1 MGFRNKVEGF
11 MRVDMY
17 HTKILRALESED
29 YISVRRR
36 VLRQL
41 VESLI
46 YEGIITPVRVE
57 KEGQIL
63 FIIQGLDEEDKSVSY
78 QCYGRERMTFGRI
91 SLDSLIVRVQD
102 EQQEIQSVSQFLEE
116 IFRVVNMEQARLDS
130 FIHELE
136 QTIFKDT
143 IAQYERNNKEEY
155 TQKSYDEF
163 ESHLIDGHPYHPSYK
178 ARIGF
183 QYRDNFQYGY
193 EFMQPMKLIWIAAHK
208 KYSSVGY
215 KNEVTYDNILIEEI
229 GERKLEEYL
238 ERIHNVGCNPKQ
250 YVFIPVHPWQWENF
264 IISNYADHIQDKFI
278 IYLGKSEDEYCAQQ
292 SMRTLR
298 NVTNPKKPYVKL
310 SLNILNTSTLRTLKP
325 YSVVSAPA
333 ISNWLNDVVSNDS
346 YLRDESR
353 IILLHEFSSVTYD
366 TNKKSVYGSLGC
378 IWRESVCKYLDTQ
391 EDAIPFNGL
400 YAKEKDGTPII
411 DPWLNKYGIENW
423 LQLLIRKAIIPVL
436 HLVIEHG
443 IALESHGQ
451 NMIFVHREGIPV
463 RIALK
468 DFHEG
473 IEFYRP
479 FLKEVE
485 KCPDFIKMHKTYANG
500 KMNDFFEMD
509 RMECLQE
516 MVLDALFLFN
526 LGELAFVLA
535 DEYEWKEE
543 SFWMMVVEEIENHLS
558 KYPHLKDR
566 FENIQLY
573 TPTFYA
579 EQLTKRR
586 LYLDVE
592 SLVHEVPNPLYKAKQ
607 LTIQKSVVTGG
618 NYANR

>member
-1 MGFRNKVEGF
+1 
-11 MRVDMY
+11 MRVDIY
-17 HTKILRALESED
+17 HTRILKALESKD

-46 YEGIITPVRVE
+46 YEGIITPIRIE
-57 KEGQIL
+57 NEEQIL
-63 FIIQGLDEEDKSVSY
+63 FLIQGLDEDNKSVTY
-78 QCYGRERMTFGRI
+78 ECYGRERMTFGRI
-91 SLDSLIVRVQD
+91 SIDSLVIRVQ
-102 EQQEIQSVSQFLEE
+102 EEKQEIQSVSQFLEE
-116 IFRVVNMEQARLDS
+116 VFRVVNVEQTKLDS

-143 IAQYERNNKEEY
+143 IAQYERHNKVKY
-155 TQKSYDEF
+155 TQKSYDDF

-193 EFMQPMKLIWIAAHK
+193 EFMRPIKIIWIAAHK
-208 KYSSVGY
+208 KYVTVGY
-215 KNEVTYDNILIEEI
+215 ENEMIYDNILKGEI
-229 GERKLEEYL
+229 GAHTLETYM
-238 ERIHNVGCNPKQ
+238 ERIHSAGCNPKQ

-264 IISNYADHIQDKFI
+264 IIPNYADHIQDKNI
-278 IYLGKSEDEYCAQQ
+278 IYLGKSADDYCAQQ

-298 NVTNPKKPYVKL
+298 NVTNPKRPYVKL

-333 ISNWLNDVVSNDS
+333 ISNWLSDVVSQDS

-353 IILLHEFSSVTYD
+353 IILLKEFSSVTYD
-366 TNKKSVYGSLGC
+366 TNKKATYGSLGC
-378 IWRESVCKYLDTQ
+378 IWRESVHNHLDEQ
-391 EDAIPFNGL
+391 EDAVPFNGL
-400 YAKEKDGTPII
+400 YAKEKDGTPVI
-411 DPWLNKYGIENW
+411 DAWLNKYGIENW
-423 LQLLIRKAIIPVL
+423 LRLLIQKAIIPVI
-436 HLVIEHG
+436 HLVVEYG
-443 IALESHGQ
+443 IVLESHGQ
-451 NMIFVHREGIPV
+451 NMILVHKEGLPV

-473 IEFYRP
+473 LEFYRP
-479 FLKEVE
+479 FLKEMN
-485 KCPDFIKMHKTYANG
+485 KCPDFTKMHKTYANG

-509 RMECLQE
+509 RIECLQE

-526 LGELAFVLA
+526 VGELAFVLA
-535 DEYEWKEE
+535 DEYDWKEE
-543 SFWMMVVEEIENHLS
+543 NFWMIVVEESENHFR

-566 FENIQLY
+566 FESIQLY

-586 LYLDVE
+586 LYMDVD
-592 SLVHEVPNPLYKAKQ
+592 SLVHEVPNPLYRARQ
-607 LTIQKSVVTGG
+607 LIKQKSVVTGG

>member
-1 MGFRNKVEGF
+1 MT
-11 MRVDMY
+11 VDMC
-17 HTKILRALESED
+17 HMKILKALQSED

-46 YEGIITPVRVE
+46 YEGIITPVRIE
-57 KEGQIL
+57 NEEQIL
-63 FIIQGLDEEDKSVSY
+63 FLIQGLDEDNKSVTY
-78 QCYGRERMTFGRI
+78 KCYGRERITFGRI
-91 SLDSLIVRVQD
+91 SIESLIVRVQ
-102 EQQEIQSVSQFLEE
+102 EEKQEIQSVSQFLEE
-116 IFRVVNMEQARLDS
+116 VFRVVNVEQTKLDS

-143 IAQYERNNKEEY
+143 IAQYERHNKVEY
-155 TQKSYDEF
+155 TQKSYDDF

-193 EFMQPMKLIWIAAHK
+193 EFMRPIKLIWIAAHK
-208 KYSSVGY
+208 KYAAIGY
-215 KNEVTYDNILIEEI
+215 ENEVIYGDTLKEEI
-229 GERKLEEYL
+229 GEQKIEEYMKNIRSL
-238 ERIHNVGCNPKQ
+238 GCNPEQ

-264 IISNYADHIQDKFI
+264 IIPNYADHIQDENI
-278 IYLGKSEDEYCAQQ
+278 IYLGKSEDDYCAQQ

-298 NVTNPKKPYVKL
+298 NVTYPKRPYVKL

-333 ISNWLNDVVSNDS
+333 ISNWLSDIVSRDS
-346 YLRDESR
+346 YLTDESR
-353 IILLHEFSSVTYD
+353 IILLKEFSSVTYD
-366 TNKKSVYGSLGC
+366 TNKKATYGSLGC
-378 IWRESVCKYLDTQ
+378 IWRESVHKYLDEQ
-391 EDAIPFNGL
+391 EDAVPFNGL
-400 YAKEKDGTPII
+400 YAKEKDGTPVI
-411 DPWLNKYGIENW
+411 DTWLNKYGIENW
-423 LQLLIRKAIIPVL
+423 LRLLIQKAIIPVI
-436 HLVIEHG
+436 HLVVEHG
-443 IALESHGQ
+443 LALESHGQ
-451 NMIFVHREGIPV
+451 NMVLVHKEGLPV

-473 IEFYRP
+473 LEYYRP
-479 FLKEVE
+479 FLKEVA
-485 KCPDFIKMHKTYANG
+485 KCPDFTKMHKTYANG

-509 RMECLQE
+509 RIECLQE

-526 LGELAFVLA
+526 VGELAFVFA
-535 DEYEWKEE
+535 DEYDWKEE
-543 SFWMMVVEEIENHLS
+543 NFWMIVVEAIENHFR
-558 KYPHLKDR
+558 KYPHLKER
-566 FENIQLY
+566 FESIQLY

-586 LYLDVE
+586 LYMDVE
-592 SLVHEVPNPLYKAKQ
+592 SLVHEVPNPLYRARQ
-607 LTIQKSVVTGG
+607 LNKQKSVVTGG

>member
-1 MGFRNKVEGF
+1 

-17 HTKILRALESED
+17 HTRILKALESED

-46 YEGIITPVRVE
+46 YEGIITPIRIE
-57 KEGQIL
+57 NEEQIL
-63 FIIQGLDEEDKSVSY
+63 FLIQGLDEDNKSVTY
-78 QCYGRERMTFGRI
+78 ECYGRERMTFGRI
-91 SLDSLIVRVQD
+91 SIDSLIIRVQ
-102 EQQEIQSVSQFLEE
+102 EEKQEIQSVSQFLEE
-116 IFRVVNMEQARLDS
+116 VFRVVNVEKTKLDS

-143 IAQYERNNKEEY
+143 IAQYERHNKVKY
-155 TQKSYDEF
+155 TQKLYDDF

-193 EFMQPMKLIWIAAHK
+193 EFMMPIKLIWIAAHK
-208 KYSSVGY
+208 KYAAVGY
-215 KNEVTYDNILIEEI
+215 ENEMIYDNILKGEI
-229 GERKLEEYL
+229 GAHTLETYM
-238 ERIHNVGCNPKQ
+238 ERIHSAECNPKQ

-264 IISNYADHIQDKFI
+264 IIPNYADHIQDKNI
-278 IYLGKSEDEYCAQQ
+278 IYLGQSADDYCAQQ

-298 NVTNPKKPYVKL
+298 NVTNPKRPYVKL

-333 ISNWLNDVVSNDS
+333 ISNWLSDVVSQDS

-353 IILLHEFSSVTYD
+353 IILLKEFSSVTYD
-366 TNKKSVYGSLGC
+366 TNKKATYGSLGC
-378 IWRESVCKYLDTQ
+378 IWRESVHKYLNEK
-391 EDAIPFNGL
+391 EDAVPFNGL
-400 YAKEKDGTPII
+400 YAKEKDGTPVI
-411 DPWLNKYGIENW
+411 DAWLNKYGIENW
-423 LQLLIRKAIIPVL
+423 LRLLIQKAIIPVI
-436 HLVIEHG
+436 HLVVEHG

-451 NMIFVHREGIPV
+451 NMILVHKEGLPV
-463 RIALK
+463 RVALK

-473 IEFYRP
+473 LEFYRP
-479 FLKEVE
+479 FLKEMN
-485 KCPDFIKMHKTYANG
+485 KCPDFTKMHKTYVNG
-500 KMNDFFEMD
+500 KMNDFFEMN
-509 RMECLQE
+509 RIECLQE

-526 LGELAFVLA
+526 VGELAFVLA
-535 DEYEWKEE
+535 DEYGWKEE
-543 SFWMMVVEEIENHLS
+543 SFWMIVVEEIENHFR

-566 FENIQLY
+566 FKSIDLY
-573 TPTFYA
+573 NPTFNA

-586 LYLDVE
+586 LYMDVE
-592 SLVHEVPNPLYKAKQ
+592 SLVHEVPNPLYREKQ
-607 LTIQKSVVTGG
+607 LMEQKSVVTGG

>member
-1 MGFRNKVEGF
+1 M
-11 MRVDMY
+11 DIY
-17 HTKILRALESED
+17 HTRILKALESKD

-46 YEGIITPVRVE
+46 YEGIITPIRIE
-57 KEGQIL
+57 NEEQIL
-63 FIIQGLDEEDKSVSY
+63 FLIQGLDEDNKSVTY
-78 QCYGRERMTFGRI
+78 ECYGRERMTFGRI
-91 SLDSLIVRVQD
+91 SIDSLVIRVQ
-102 EQQEIQSVSQFLEE
+102 EEKQEIHSVSQFLEE
-116 IFRVVNMEQARLDS
+116 VFRIVNVEQTKLDS

-143 IAQYERNNKEEY
+143 IAQYERHNKVKY
-155 TQKSYDEF
+155 TQKSYDDF

-193 EFMQPMKLIWIAAHK
+193 EFMSPIKIIWIAAHK
-208 KYSSVGY
+208 KYVTVGY
-215 KNEVTYDNILIEEI
+215 ENEMIYDNILKGEI
-229 GERKLEEYL
+229 GAHTLETYM
-238 ERIHNVGCNPKQ
+238 ERIHSAGCNPKQ

-264 IISNYADHIQDKFI
+264 IIPNYADHIQDKNI
-278 IYLGKSEDEYCAQQ
+278 IYLGKSADDYCAQQ

-298 NVTNPKKPYVKL
+298 NVTNPKRPYVKL

-333 ISNWLNDVVSNDS
+333 ISNWLSDVVSQDS

-353 IILLHEFSSVTYD
+353 IILLKEFSSVTYD
-366 TNKKSVYGSLGC
+366 TNKKATYGSLGC
-378 IWRESVCKYLDTQ
+378 IWRESVHNHLDEQ
-391 EDAIPFNGL
+391 EDAVPFNGL
-400 YAKEKDGTPII
+400 YAKEKDGTPVI
-411 DPWLNKYGIENW
+411 DAWLNKYGIENW
-423 LQLLIRKAIIPVL
+423 LRLLIQKAIIPVI
-436 HLVIEHG
+436 HLVVEYG
-443 IALESHGQ
+443 IVLESHGQ
-451 NMIFVHREGIPV
+451 NMILVHKEGLPV
-463 RIALK
+463 RITLK

-473 IEFYRP
+473 LEFYRP
-479 FLKEVE
+479 FLKEMN
-485 KCPDFIKMHKTYANG
+485 KCPDFTKMHKTYANG

-509 RMECLQE
+509 RIECLQE

-526 LGELAFVLA
+526 VGELAFVLA
-535 DEYEWKEE
+535 DEYDWKEE
-543 SFWMMVVEEIENHLS
+543 NFWMIVVEEIENHFR

-566 FENIQLY
+566 FESIQLY

-586 LYLDVE
+586 LYMDVD
-592 SLVHEVPNPLYKAKQ
+592 SLVHEVPNPLYRARQ
-607 LTIQKSVVTGG
+607 LMKQKSVVTGG

>member
-1 MGFRNKVEGF
+1 

-17 HTKILRALESED
+17 HTRILKALESED

-46 YEGIITPVRVE
+46 YEGIITPIRIE
-57 KEGQIL
+57 NEEQIL
-63 FIIQGLDEEDKSVSY
+63 FLIQGLDEDNKSVTY
-78 QCYGRERMTFGRI
+78 ECYGRERMTFGRI
-91 SLDSLIVRVQD
+91 SLDSLVIRVQ
-102 EQQEIQSVSQFLEE
+102 EEKQEIQSVSQFLEE
-116 IFRVVNMEQARLDS
+116 VFRIVNVEKTKLDS

-143 IAQYERNNKEEY
+143 IAQYERHNKVKY
-155 TQKSYDEF
+155 TQKSYDDF
-163 ESHLIDGHPYHPSYK
+163 ESHLIDGHPYHPGYK

-193 EFMQPMKLIWIAAHK
+193 EFMRPIKLIWIAAHK
-208 KYSSVGY
+208 KYAIVGY
-215 KNEVTYDNILIEEI
+215 ENEMIYDNILKGEI
-229 GERKLEEYL
+229 GAHTLETFM
-238 ERIHNVGCNPKQ
+238 ERIHSAGCNPKQ

-264 IISNYADHIQDKFI
+264 IIPNYADHIQDKNI
-278 IYLGKSEDEYCAQQ
+278 IYLGQSADDYYAQQ

-298 NVTNPKKPYVKL
+298 NVTNPKRPYVKL

-333 ISNWLNDVVSNDS
+333 ISNWLSDVVSQDS

-353 IILLHEFSSVTYD
+353 IILLKEFSSVTYD
-366 TNKKSVYGSLGC
+366 TNKKATYGSLGC
-378 IWRESVCKYLDTQ
+378 IWRESVHKYLDEQ
-391 EDAIPFNGL
+391 EDAVPFNGL
-400 YAKEKDGTPII
+400 YAKEKDGTPVI
-411 DPWLNKYGIENW
+411 DAWLNKYGIENW
-423 LQLLIRKAIIPVL
+423 LRLLIQKAIIPVI
-436 HLVIEHG
+436 HLVVEHG

-451 NMIFVHREGIPV
+451 NMILVHKEGLPV

-473 IEFYRP
+473 LEFYRP
-479 FLKEVE
+479 FLTEMN
-485 KCPDFIKMHKTYANG
+485 KCPDFTKMHKTYVNG
-500 KMNDFFEMD
+500 KMNDFFEMN
-509 RMECLQE
+509 RIECLQE

-526 LGELAFVLA
+526 VGELAFVLA
-535 DEYEWKEE
+535 DEYDWKEE
-543 SFWMMVVEEIENHLS
+543 IFWVIVVEEIENHFR

-566 FENIQLY
+566 FESIQLY

-586 LYLDVE
+586 LYMDVE
-592 SLVHEVPNPLYKAKQ
+592 SLVHEVPNPLYRASQ
-607 LTIQKSVVTGG
+607 LMKQKSVVTGG

>member
-1 MGFRNKVEGF
+1 

-17 HTKILRALESED
+17 HTKILKALESED

-36 VLRQL
+36 VLRQV

-46 YEGIITPVRVE
+46 YEGIVRPVRIE
-57 KEGQIL
+57 NEEQIFFL
-63 FIIQGLDEEDKSVSY
+63 IQGLDEDNKSVTY
-78 QCYGRERMTFGRI
+78 ECYGRERMTFGRI
-91 SLDSLIVRVQD
+91 AIDSLVIRVQE
-102 EQQEIQSVSQFLEE
+102 EQQEIKSVSQFLEE
-116 IFRVVNMEQARLDS
+116 IFRVVNVERTKLDS

-143 IAQYERNNKEEY
+143 IAQYERHNKVKY
-155 TQKSYDEF
+155 TQKSYDDF
-163 ESHLIDGHPYHPSYK
+163 ESLLIDGHPYHPSYK

-193 EFMQPMKLIWIAAHK
+193 EFIRPIKLIWIAAHK
-208 KYSSVGY
+208 KYATVGY
-215 KNEVTYDNILIEEI
+215 ENEVIYDNILKGEI
-229 GERKLEEYL
+229 GEHKLEAYM
-238 ERIHNVGCNPKQ
+238 ERIHSAGCDPKQ

-264 IISNYADHIQDKFI
+264 IIPNYADHIQDKYI
-278 IYLGKSEDEYCAQQ
+278 IYLGKSEDDYCAQQ

-298 NVTNPKKPYVKL
+298 NVTNPKRPYVKL

-325 YSVVSAPA
+325 YSVASAPA
-333 ISNWLNDVVSNDS
+333 ISNWLSDVVSQDS
-346 YLRDESR
+346 YLRDGSR
-353 IILLHEFSSVTYD
+353 VILLKEFSSVTYD
-366 TNKKSVYGSLGC
+366 TNKKAAYGSLGC
-378 IWRESVCKYLDTQ
+378 IWRESVHKYFDKQ
-391 EDAIPFNGL
+391 EDAVPFNGL
-400 YAKEKDGTPII
+400 YAKEKDGIPVI
-411 DPWLNKYGIENW
+411 DAWLNKYGIENW
-423 LQLLIRKAIIPVL
+423 LQLLIQKAIIPVI
-436 HLVIEHG
+436 HLVVEHG

-451 NMIFVHREGIPV
+451 NMILVHKEGLPV

-473 IEFYRP
+473 LEFYRP
-479 FLKEVE
+479 FLKEMN
-485 KCPDFIKMHKTYANG
+485 KCPDFTKMHKTYANG

-509 RMECLQE
+509 CIECLQE

-526 LGELAFVLA
+526 VGELAFVLA

-543 SFWMMVVEEIENHLS
+543 RFWMMVVEEIENHFR

-566 FENIQLY
+566 FESIQLY

-586 LYLDVE
+586 LYVDVE
-592 SLVHEVPNPLYKAKQ
+592 SLVHEVPNPLYRARQ
-607 LTIQKSVVTGG
+607 LNKQKSVATGG

>member
-1 MGFRNKVEGF
+1 

-17 HTKILRALESED
+17 HTRILKALESED

-46 YEGIITPVRVE
+46 YEGIITPIRIE
-57 KEGQIL
+57 NEEQIL
-63 FIIQGLDEEDKSVSY
+63 FLIQGLDEDNKSVTY
-78 QCYGRERMTFGRI
+78 ECYGRERMTFGRI
-91 SLDSLIVRVQD
+91 SIDSLVIRVQ
-102 EQQEIQSVSQFLEE
+102 EGKQEIHSVSQFLEE
-116 IFRVVNMEQARLDS
+116 VFRIVNVEQTKLDS

-143 IAQYERNNKEEY
+143 IAQFERNNKEEY

-193 EFMQPMKLIWIAAHK
+193 EFMRPIKIIWIAAHK
-208 KYSSVGY
+208 KYAAVGY
-215 KNEVTYDNILIEEI
+215 ENEVIYDNILKGEI
-229 GERKLEEYL
+229 GAHTLETYM
-238 ERIHNVGCNPKQ
+238 ERIHSAECNPKQ

-264 IISNYADHIQDKFI
+264 IIPNYADHIQDKNI
-278 IYLGKSEDEYCAQQ
+278 IYLGQSADDYCTQQ

-298 NVTNPKKPYVKL
+298 NVTNPKRPYVKL

-333 ISNWLNDVVSNDS
+333 ISNWLSDVVSQDS
-346 YLRDESR
+346 YLRNESR
-353 IILLHEFSSVTYD
+353 IILLKEFSSVTYD
-366 TNKKSVYGSLGC
+366 TNKKATYGSLGC
-378 IWRESVCKYLDTQ
+378 IWRESVHKYLNEK
-391 EDAIPFNGL
+391 EDAVPFNGL
-400 YAKEKDGTPII
+400 YAKEKDGTPVI
-411 DPWLNKYGIENW
+411 DAWLNKYGIENW
-423 LQLLIRKAIIPVL
+423 LRLLIQKAIIPVI
-436 HLVIEHG
+436 HLVVEHG

-451 NMIFVHREGIPV
+451 NMILVHKEGLPV

-473 IEFYRP
+473 LEFYRP
-479 FLKEVE
+479 FLKEMN
-485 KCPDFIKMHKTYANG
+485 KCPDFTKMHKTYVNG
-500 KMNDFFEMD
+500 KMNDFFEMN
-509 RMECLQE
+509 RIECLQE

-526 LGELAFVLA
+526 VGELAFVLA
-535 DEYEWKEE
+535 DEYDWKEE
-543 SFWMMVVEEIENHLS
+543 IFWMIVVEEIENHFR

-566 FENIQLY
+566 FESIQLY

-586 LYLDVE
+586 LYMDVE
-592 SLVHEVPNPLYKAKQ
+592 SLVHEVPNPLYRASQ
-607 LTIQKSVVTGG
+607 LMKQKSVVTGG

>member
-1 MGFRNKVEGF
+1 

-17 HTKILRALESED
+17 HTRILKALESKD

-46 YEGIITPVRVE
+46 YERIITPVRIE
-57 KEGQIL
+57 SEEQIL
-63 FIIQGLDEEDKSVSY
+63 FLIQGLDKDNKSVTY
-78 QCYGRERMTFGRI
+78 ECYGRERMTFGRI
-91 SLDSLIVRVQD
+91 SIDSLIVRVQ
-102 EQQEIQSVSQFLEE
+102 EEKQEIQSVSQFLEE
-116 IFRVVNMEQARLDS
+116 VFRIVNVEQTKLDS

-143 IAQYERNNKEEY
+143 IAQYERNNNEEY

-178 ARIGF
+178 ARVGF
-183 QYRDNFQYGY
+183 QYRDNFHYGY
-193 EFMQPMKLIWIAAHK
+193 EFIQPIKLIWIAAHK
-208 KYSSVGY
+208 KYATVGY
-215 KNEVTYDNILIEEI
+215 ENEVIYNNILKSEI
-229 GERKLEEYL
+229 GEHKLEAYM
-238 ERIHNVGCNPKQ
+238 ERIHSAGCDPKQ

-264 IISNYADHIQDKFI
+264 IIPNYADHIQDKYI
-278 IYLGKSEDEYCAQQ
+278 IYLGKSEDDYCAQQ

-298 NVTNPKKPYVKL
+298 NVTNPKRPYVKL

-325 YSVVSAPA
+325 YSVASAPA
-333 ISNWLNDVVSNDS
+333 ISNWLSDVVSQDS

-353 IILLHEFSSVTYD
+353 VILLKEFSSVTYD
-366 TNKKSVYGSLGC
+366 TNKKAVYGSLGC
-378 IWRESVCKYLDTQ
+378 IWRESIHKYFDEQ
-391 EDAIPFNGL
+391 EDAVPFNGL
-400 YAKEKDGTPII
+400 YAKEKDGTPVI
-411 DPWLNKYGIENW
+411 DAWLNKYGIENW
-423 LQLLIRKAIIPVL
+423 LRLLIQKAIIPVI
-436 HLVIEHG
+436 HLVVEHG

-451 NMIFVHREGIPV
+451 NMILVHKEGIPV

-473 IEFYRP
+473 LEFYRP
-479 FLKEVE
+479 FLKEMN
-485 KCPDFIKMHKTYANG
+485 KCPDFTKMHKTYANG

-509 RMECLQE
+509 CIECLQE

-526 LGELAFVLA
+526 VGELAFVLA

-543 SFWMMVVEEIENHLS
+543 RFWMMVVEEIENHFR

-566 FENIQLY
+566 FESIQLY

-586 LYLDVE
+586 LYMDVE
-592 SLVHEVPNPLYKAKQ
+592 SLVHEVSNPLYRARQ
-607 LTIQKSVVTGG
+607 LNKQKSVATGG
-618 NYANR
+618 NYVNR

>member
-1 MGFRNKVEGF
+1 
-11 MRVDMY
+11 MRVDIY
-17 HTKILRALESED
+17 HTRILKALESKD

-46 YEGIITPVRVE
+46 YEGIITPIRIE
-57 KEGQIL
+57 NEEQIL
-63 FIIQGLDEEDKSVSY
+63 FLIQGLDEDNKSVTY
-78 QCYGRERMTFGRI
+78 ECYGRERMTFGRI
-91 SLDSLIVRVQD
+91 SIDSLVIRVQ
-102 EQQEIQSVSQFLEE
+102 EEKQEIHSVSQFLEE
-116 IFRVVNMEQARLDS
+116 VFRIVNVEQTKLDS

-143 IAQYERNNKEEY
+143 IAQYERHNKVKY
-155 TQKSYDEF
+155 TQKSYDDF
-163 ESHLIDGHPYHPSYK
+163 ECYLIDGHPYHPSYK

-193 EFMQPMKLIWIAAHK
+193 EFMRSIKIIWIAAHK
-208 KYSSVGY
+208 KYAAVGY
-215 KNEVTYDNILIEEI
+215 ENEVIYDNILKGEI
-229 GERKLEEYL
+229 GEHKLEAYM
-238 ERIHNVGCNPKQ
+238 ERIYSLGCDPKQ

-264 IISNYADHIQDKFI
+264 IIPNYADHIQDKNI
-278 IYLGKSEDEYCAQQ
+278 IYLGKSEDDYCAQQ

-333 ISNWLNDVVSNDS
+333 ISNWLNDVVSDDP
-346 YLRDESR
+346 YLRDESH
-353 IILLHEFSSVTYD
+353 IILLNEFSSVTYD
-366 TNKKSVYGSLGC
+366 TNKKATYGSLGC
-378 IWRESVCKYLDTQ
+378 IWRESVHKYLDEQ
-391 EDAIPFNGL
+391 EDAVPFNGL
-400 YAKEKDGTPII
+400 YAKEKDGIPVI
-411 DPWLNKYGIENW
+411 DAWLNKYGIENW
-423 LQLLIRKAIIPVL
+423 LRLLIQKAIIPVV
-436 HLVIEHG
+436 HLVVEHG

-451 NMIFVHREGIPV
+451 NMILVHKEGLPV

-473 IEFYRP
+473 LEFYRP
-479 FLKEVE
+479 FLKEMN
-485 KCPDFIKMHKTYANG
+485 KCPDFTKMHKTYANG

-509 RMECLQE
+509 RIECLQE

-526 LGELAFVLA
+526 VGELAFVFA
-535 DEYEWKEE
+535 DEYDCKEE
-543 SFWMMVVEEIENHLS
+543 SFWIIVVEEIENHFR

-566 FENIQLY
+566 FESIQLY

-586 LYLDVE
+586 LYMDVE
-592 SLVHEVPNPLYKAKQ
+592 SLVHEVPNPLYRARQLIKQ
-607 LTIQKSVVTGG
+607 KPVVTGG

>member
-1 MGFRNKVEGF
+1 MK
-11 MRVDMY
+11 VDMY
-17 HTKILRALESED
+17 HTKILKALESEE

-57 KEGQIL
+57 KEEQIL
-63 FIIQGLDEEDKSVSY
+63 FIIQGLDEENKNVSY
-78 QCYGRERMTFGRI
+78 QCHGRERMTFGRI
-91 SLDSLIVRVQD
+91 AVDSLLIRVQD

-116 IFRVVNMEQARLDS
+116 VFRVVNVERTRLDS

-143 IAQYERNNKEEY
+143 IAQYERNKREEY
-155 TQKSYDEF
+155 TGKSYDEF

-193 EFMQPMKLIWIAAHK
+193 EFMKPIKLIWIAAHK
-208 KYSSVGY
+208 KYATVGY
-215 KNEVTYDNILIEEI
+215 ENEMIYSNTLTEEI
-229 GERKLEEYL
+229 GVQRIEEYIN
-238 ERIHNVGCNPKQ
+238 RIQNMGCNPKQ
-250 YVFIPVHPWQWENF
+250 YLFIPVHPWQWENF
-264 IISNYADHIQDKFI
+264 IIPNYADHIQGKYV
-278 IYLGKSEDEYCAQQ
+278 IYLGESSDDYCAQQ

-298 NVTNPKKPYVKL
+298 NMTNPKKPYVKL
-310 SLNILNTSTLRTLKP
+310 SMNLLNTSTIRTLKP
-325 YSVVSAPA
+325 HSVVSAPA
-333 ISNWLNDVVSNDS
+333 ISNWLSDVVSQDP

-353 IILLHEFSSVTYD
+353 LILLKEFSSVTYD
-366 TNKKSVYGSLGC
+366 TNKKATYGSLGC
-378 IWRESVCKYLDTQ
+378 IWRESVHKYVDKQ
-391 EDAIPFNGL
+391 EDAVPFNGL
-400 YAKEKDGTPII
+400 YAKKKDSTPII
-411 DPWLNKYGIENW
+411 DAWLNKYGIENW
-423 LQLLIRKAIIPVL
+423 LQVLIQKAIIPVL
-436 HLVIEHG
+436 HLVVEHG

-451 NMIFVHREGIPV
+451 NMILVHKEGLPV
-463 RIALK
+463 RVALK

-473 IEFYRP
+473 LEFYRP
-479 FLKEVE
+479 YLKEID
-485 KCPDFIKMHKTYANG
+485 KCPEFTKMHKTYVNG

-509 RMECLQE
+509 RIECLQE

-526 LGELAFVLA
+526 LGELAFILA

-543 SFWMMVVEEIENHLS
+543 RFWMMIVEEIENHFR
-558 KYPHLKDR
+558 KYPHLKGR
-566 FENIQLY
+566 FESIQLY
-573 TPTFYA
+573 TATFYA

-592 SLVHEVPNPLYKAKQ
+592 SLVHEVPNPLYSAKQ
-607 LTIQKSVVTGG
+607 LNIQKSFVTGG

>member
-1 MGFRNKVEGF
+1 

-17 HTKILRALESED
+17 HTRILKALESKD

-46 YEGIITPVRVE
+46 YERIITPVRIE
-57 KEGQIL
+57 SEEQIL
-63 FIIQGLDEEDKSVSY
+63 FLIQGLDKDNKSVTY
-78 QCYGRERMTFGRI
+78 ECYGRERMTFGRI
-91 SLDSLIVRVQD
+91 SIDSLIVRVQ
-102 EQQEIQSVSQFLEE
+102 EEKQEIQSVSQFLEE
-116 IFRVVNMEQARLDS
+116 VFRIVNVEQTKLDS

-143 IAQYERNNKEEY
+143 IAQYERNNNEEY

-178 ARIGF
+178 ARVGF
-183 QYRDNFQYGY
+183 QYRDNFHYGY
-193 EFMQPMKLIWIAAHK
+193 EFIQPIKLIWIAAHK
-208 KYSSVGY
+208 KYATVGY
-215 KNEVTYDNILIEEI
+215 ENEVIYNNILKSEI
-229 GERKLEEYL
+229 GEHKLEAYM
-238 ERIHNVGCNPKQ
+238 ERIHSAGCDPKQ

-264 IISNYADHIQDKFI
+264 IIPNYADHIQDKYI
-278 IYLGKSEDEYCAQQ
+278 IYLGKSEDDYCAQQ

-298 NVTNPKKPYVKL
+298 NVTTPKRPYVKL

-325 YSVVSAPA
+325 YSVASAPA
-333 ISNWLNDVVSNDS
+333 ISNWLSDVVSQDS

-353 IILLHEFSSVTYD
+353 VILLKEFSSVTYD
-366 TNKKSVYGSLGC
+366 TNKKAVYGSLGC
-378 IWRESVCKYLDTQ
+378 IWRESIHKYFDEQ
-391 EDAIPFNGL
+391 EDAVPFNGL
-400 YAKEKDGTPII
+400 YAKEKDGTPVI
-411 DPWLNKYGIENW
+411 DAWLNKYGIENW
-423 LQLLIRKAIIPVL
+423 LRLLIQKAIIPVI
-436 HLVIEHG
+436 HLVVEHG

-451 NMIFVHREGIPV
+451 NMILVHKEGIPV

-473 IEFYRP
+473 LEFYRP
-479 FLKEVE
+479 FLKEMN
-485 KCPDFIKMHKTYANG
+485 KCPDFTKMHKTYANG

-509 RMECLQE
+509 CIECLQE

-526 LGELAFVLA
+526 VGELAFVLA

-543 SFWMMVVEEIENHLS
+543 RFWMMVVEEIENHFR

-566 FENIQLY
+566 FESIQLY

-586 LYLDVE
+586 LYMDVE
-592 SLVHEVPNPLYKAKQ
+592 SLVHEVSNPLYRARQ
-607 LTIQKSVVTGG
+607 LNKQKSVATGG
-618 NYANR
+618 NYVNR

>member
-1 MGFRNKVEGF
+1 

-17 HTKILRALESED
+17 HTKILKALESED

-36 VLRQL
+36 VLRQV

-46 YEGIITPVRVE
+46 YEGIVRPVRIE
-57 KEGQIL
+57 NEEQIL
-63 FIIQGLDEEDKSVSY
+63 FLIQGLDEDNKSVTY
-78 QCYGRERMTFGRI
+78 ECYGRERMTFGRI
-91 SLDSLIVRVQD
+91 AIDSLVIRVQE
-102 EQQEIQSVSQFLEE
+102 EQQEIKSVSQFLEE
-116 IFRVVNMEQARLDS
+116 IFRVVNVERTKLDS

-143 IAQYERNNKEEY
+143 IAQYERHNKVKY
-155 TQKSYDEF
+155 TQKSYDDF
-163 ESHLIDGHPYHPSYK
+163 ESLLIDGHPYHPSYK

-193 EFMQPMKLIWIAAHK
+193 EFMRPIKLIWIAAHK
-208 KYSSVGY
+208 KYATVGY
-215 KNEVTYDNILIEEI
+215 ENEVIYDNILKGEI
-229 GERKLEEYL
+229 GEHKLEAYM
-238 ERIHNVGCNPKQ
+238 ERIHSAGCDPKQ

-264 IISNYADHIQDKFI
+264 IIPNYADHIQDKYI
-278 IYLGKSEDEYCAQQ
+278 IYLGKSEDDYCAQQ

-298 NVTNPKKPYVKL
+298 NVTNPKRPYVKL

-325 YSVVSAPA
+325 YSVASAPA
-333 ISNWLNDVVSNDS
+333 ISNWLSDVVSQDS
-346 YLRDESR
+346 YLRDGSR
-353 IILLHEFSSVTYD
+353 VILLKEFSSVTYD
-366 TNKKSVYGSLGC
+366 TNKKAAYGSLGC
-378 IWRESVCKYLDTQ
+378 IWRESVHKYFDKQ
-391 EDAIPFNGL
+391 EDAVPFNGL
-400 YAKEKDGTPII
+400 YAKEKDGIPVI
-411 DPWLNKYGIENW
+411 DAWLNKYGIENW
-423 LQLLIRKAIIPVL
+423 LQLLIQKAIIPVI
-436 HLVIEHG
+436 HLVVEHG

-451 NMIFVHREGIPV
+451 NMILVHKEGLPV

-473 IEFYRP
+473 LEFYRP
-479 FLKEVE
+479 FLKEMN
-485 KCPDFIKMHKTYANG
+485 KCPDFTKMHKTYANG

-509 RMECLQE
+509 CIECLQE

-526 LGELAFVLA
+526 VGELAFVLA

-543 SFWMMVVEEIENHLS
+543 RFWMMVVEEIENHFR

-566 FENIQLY
+566 FESIQLY

-586 LYLDVE
+586 LYMDVE
-592 SLVHEVPNPLYKAKQ
+592 SLVHEVPNPLYRARQ
-607 LTIQKSVVTGG
+607 LNKQKSVATGG

>member
-1 MGFRNKVEGF
+1 M
-11 MRVDMY
+11 DMY
-17 HTKILRALESED
+17 HTRILKALESKD

-46 YEGIITPVRVE
+46 YERIITPVRIE
-57 KEGQIL
+57 SEEQIL
-63 FIIQGLDEEDKSVSY
+63 FLIQGLDKDNKSVTY
-78 QCYGRERMTFGRI
+78 ECYGRERMTFGRI
-91 SLDSLIVRVQD
+91 SIDSLIVRVQ
-102 EQQEIQSVSQFLEE
+102 EEKQEIQSVSQFLEE
-116 IFRVVNMEQARLDS
+116 VFRIVNVEQTKLDS

-143 IAQYERNNKEEY
+143 IAQYERNNNEEY

-178 ARIGF
+178 ARVGF
-183 QYRDNFQYGY
+183 QYRDNFHYGY
-193 EFMQPMKLIWIAAHK
+193 EFIQPIKLIWIAAHK
-208 KYSSVGY
+208 KYATVGY
-215 KNEVTYDNILIEEI
+215 ENEVIYNNILKSEI
-229 GERKLEEYL
+229 GEHKLEAYM
-238 ERIHNVGCNPKQ
+238 ERIHSAGCDPKQ

-264 IISNYADHIQDKFI
+264 IIPNYADHIQDKYI
-278 IYLGKSEDEYCAQQ
+278 IYLGKSEDDYCAQQ

-298 NVTNPKKPYVKL
+298 NVTTPKRPYVKL

-325 YSVVSAPA
+325 YSVASAPA
-333 ISNWLNDVVSNDS
+333 ISNWLSDVVSQDS

-353 IILLHEFSSVTYD
+353 VILLKEFSSVTYD
-366 TNKKSVYGSLGC
+366 TNKKAVYGSLGC
-378 IWRESVCKYLDTQ
+378 IWRESIHKYFDEQ
-391 EDAIPFNGL
+391 EDAVPFNGL
-400 YAKEKDGTPII
+400 YAKEKDGTPVI
-411 DPWLNKYGIENW
+411 DAWLNKYGIENW
-423 LQLLIRKAIIPVL
+423 LRLLIQKAIIPVI
-436 HLVIEHG
+436 HLVVEHG

-451 NMIFVHREGIPV
+451 NMILVHKEGIPV

-473 IEFYRP
+473 LEFYRP
-479 FLKEVE
+479 FLKEMN
-485 KCPDFIKMHKTYANG
+485 KCPDFTKMHKTYANG

-509 RMECLQE
+509 CIECLQE

-526 LGELAFVLA
+526 VGELAFVLA

-543 SFWMMVVEEIENHLS
+543 RFWMMVVEEIENHFR

-566 FENIQLY
+566 FESIQLY

-586 LYLDVE
+586 LYMDVE
-592 SLVHEVPNPLYKAKQ
+592 SLVHEVSNPLYRARQ
-607 LTIQKSVVTGG
+607 LNKQKSVATGG
-618 NYANR
+618 NYVNR

>member
-1 MGFRNKVEGF
+1 MEGGIT
-11 MRVDMY
+11 VDMY
-17 HTKILRALESED
+17 HTKILKALQSED

-46 YEGIITPVRVE
+46 YEGIITPVRIE
-57 KEGQIL
+57 NEEQIL
-63 FIIQGLDEEDKSVSY
+63 FLIQGLDEDNKSVTY
-78 QCYGRERMTFGRI
+78 KCYGRERMTFGRI
-91 SLDSLIVRVQD
+91 SIESLIVRVQE

-116 IFRVVNMEQARLDS
+116 VFRVVNVEQTKLDS

-143 IAQYERNNKEEY
+143 IAQYERHNKVEY
-155 TQKSYDEF
+155 TQKSYDDF

-193 EFMQPMKLIWIAAHK
+193 EFMRPIKLIWIAAHK
-208 KYSSVGY
+208 KYAAVGY
-215 KNEVTYDNILIEEI
+215 ENEVIYGDTLKVEI
-229 GERKLEEYL
+229 GEQKIEEYMNYIRSL
-238 ERIHNVGCNPKQ
+238 GCNPEQ

-264 IISNYADHIQDKFI
+264 IIPNYVDHIQDKNI
-278 IYLGKSEDEYCAQQ
+278 IYLGQSADDYCAQQ

-298 NVTNPKKPYVKL
+298 NVTYPKRPYVKL

-325 YSVVSAPA
+325 YSVVSAPV
-333 ISNWLNDVVSNDS
+333 ISNWLSDIVCRDS

-353 IILLHEFSSVTYD
+353 IILLKEFSSVTYD
-366 TNKKSVYGSLGC
+366 TNKKATYGSLGC
-378 IWRESVCKYLDTQ
+378 IWRESVHKYLDEQ
-391 EDAIPFNGL
+391 EDAVPFNGL
-400 YAKEKDGTPII
+400 YAKEKGDTPVI
-411 DPWLNKYGIENW
+411 DTWLSKYGIENW
-423 LQLLIRKAIIPVL
+423 LRLLIQKAIIPVI
-436 HLVIEHG
+436 HLVVEHG
-443 IALESHGQ
+443 VALESHGQ
-451 NMIFVHREGIPV
+451 NMILVHKEGLPV

-473 IEFYRP
+473 LEFYRP
-479 FLKEVE
+479 FLKEVT
-485 KCPDFIKMHKTYANG
+485 KCPDFTKMHKTYANG
-500 KMNDFFEMD
+500 KMNDFFEMG
-509 RMECLQE
+509 RIECLQE

-526 LGELAFVLA
+526 AGELAFVLA
-535 DEYEWKEE
+535 DEYSWKEE
-543 SFWMMVVEEIENHLS
+543 SFWKIVVEEIENHFR
-558 KYPHLKDR
+558 KYLHLKDR
-566 FENIQLY
+566 FESIQLY

-586 LYLDVE
+586 LYMDVE
-592 SLVHEVPNPLYKAKQ
+592 SLVHEVPNPLYRARQLNKQ
-607 LTIQKSVVTGG
+607 NSVVTGG

>member
-1 MGFRNKVEGF
+1 

-17 HTKILRALESED
+17 HTKILKALESED

-36 VLRQL
+36 VLRQV

-46 YEGIITPVRVE
+46 YEGIVRPVRIE
-57 KEGQIL
+57 NEEQIFFL
-63 FIIQGLDEEDKSVSY
+63 IQGLDEDNKSVTY
-78 QCYGRERMTFGRI
+78 ECYGRERMTFGRI
-91 SLDSLIVRVQD
+91 AIDSLVIRVQE
-102 EQQEIQSVSQFLEE
+102 EQQEIKSVSQFLEE
-116 IFRVVNMEQARLDS
+116 IFRVVNVERTKLDS

-143 IAQYERNNKEEY
+143 IAQYERHNKVKY
-155 TQKSYDEF
+155 TQKSYDDF
-163 ESHLIDGHPYHPSYK
+163 ESLLIDGHPYHPSYK

-193 EFMQPMKLIWIAAHK
+193 EFMRPIKLIWIAAHK
-208 KYSSVGY
+208 KYATVGY
-215 KNEVTYDNILIEEI
+215 ENEVIYDNILKGEI
-229 GERKLEEYL
+229 GEHKLEAYM
-238 ERIHNVGCNPKQ
+238 ERIHSAGCDPKQ

-264 IISNYADHIQDKFI
+264 IIPNYADHIQDKYI
-278 IYLGKSEDEYCAQQ
+278 IYLGKSEDDYCAQQ

-298 NVTNPKKPYVKL
+298 NVTNPKRPYVKL

-333 ISNWLNDVVSNDS
+333 ISNWLSDVVSQDS
-346 YLRDESR
+346 YLRDGSR
-353 IILLHEFSSVTYD
+353 VILLKEFSSVTYD
-366 TNKKSVYGSLGC
+366 TNKKAAYGSLGC
-378 IWRESVCKYLDTQ
+378 IWRESVHKYFDEQ
-391 EDAIPFNGL
+391 EDAVPFNGL
-400 YAKEKDGTPII
+400 YAKEKDGIPVI
-411 DPWLNKYGIENW
+411 DAWLNKYGIENW
-423 LQLLIRKAIIPVL
+423 LRLLIQKAIIPVI
-436 HLVIEHG
+436 HLVVEHG

-451 NMIFVHREGIPV
+451 NMILVHKEGLPV

-473 IEFYRP
+473 LEFYRP
-479 FLKEVE
+479 FLKEMN
-485 KCPDFIKMHKTYANG
+485 KCPDFTKMHKTYANG

-509 RMECLQE
+509 CIECLQE

-526 LGELAFVLA
+526 VGELAFVLV

-543 SFWMMVVEEIENHLS
+543 RFWMMVVEEIENHFR

-566 FENIQLY
+566 FESIQLY

-586 LYLDVE
+586 LYMDVE
-592 SLVHEVPNPLYKAKQ
+592 SLVHEVPNPLYRARQ
-607 LTIQKSVVTGG
+607 LNKQKSVATGG

>member
-1 MGFRNKVEGF
+1 MFCHKVEGF

-17 HTKILRALESED
+17 HTKILKALESED

-46 YEGIITPVRVE
+46 YEGIITPVRIE
-57 KEGQIL
+57 NKEQIL
-63 FIIQGLDEEDKSVSY
+63 FIIQGLDEENKSVSY

-91 SLDSLIVRVQD
+91 SVDSYIIRVQE

-116 IFRVVNMEQARLDS
+116 VFRVANAEQNKLDS

-136 QTIFKDT
+136 QTLFKDT
-143 IAQYERNNKEEY
+143 IAQYERHNKVNY

-163 ESHLIDGHPYHPSYK
+163 ESHLLDGHPYHPSYK

-215 KNEVTYDNILIEEI
+215 ENEAIYEEILIEEI
-229 GERKLEEYL
+229 GERKLEEFI
-238 ERIHNVGCNPKQ
+238 ERIRNRGGNPKQ

-264 IISNYADHIQDKFI
+264 IISNYADHIQDKCI
-278 IYLGKSEDEYCAQQ
+278 IYLGESEDDYCAQQ

-333 ISNWLNDVVSNDS
+333 ISNWLHEVVSHDS

-353 IILLHEFSSVTYD
+353 IILLNEFSSITYD

-378 IWRESVCKYLDTQ
+378 IWRESVHKHLDAL
-391 EDAIPFNGL
+391 EDAVPFNGL
-400 YAKEKDGTPII
+400 YAKEKDGTPVI
-411 DPWLNKYGIENW
+411 DAWLKKYGIENW
-423 LQLLIRKAIIPVL
+423 LQLLIQKAIIPVI
-436 HLVIEHG
+436 HLVVEHG
-443 IALESHGQ
+443 IALEAHGQ
-451 NMIFVHREGIPV
+451 NMIFVHKEGAPV

-479 FLKEVE
+479 FLKEID
-485 KCPDFIKMHKTYANG
+485 KCPDFTKMHKTYANG

-509 RMECLQE
+509 RIECLQE

-543 SFWMMVVEEIENHLS
+543 SFWMMVVEEIENHLR
-558 KYPHLKDR
+558 KYPHLQDR

-592 SLVHEVPNPLYKAKQ
+592 SLVHEVPNPLYKARQ
-607 LTIQKSVVTGG
+607 LIIQKSVVTGG
-618 NYANR
+618 NYAKR

>member
-1 MGFRNKVEGF
+1 M
-11 MRVDMY
+11 DMY
-17 HTKILRALESED
+17 HTKILKALESED

-36 VLRQL
+36 VLRQV

-46 YEGIITPVRVE
+46 YEGIVRPVRIE
-57 KEGQIL
+57 NEEQIL
-63 FIIQGLDEEDKSVSY
+63 FLIQGLDEDNKSVTY
-78 QCYGRERMTFGRI
+78 ECYGRERMTFGRI
-91 SLDSLIVRVQD
+91 AIDSLVIRVQE
-102 EQQEIQSVSQFLEE
+102 EQQEIKSVSQFLEE
-116 IFRVVNMEQARLDS
+116 IFRVVNVERTKLDS

-143 IAQYERNNKEEY
+143 IAQYERHNKVKY
-155 TQKSYDEF
+155 TQKSYDDF
-163 ESHLIDGHPYHPSYK
+163 ESLLIDGHPYHPSYK

-193 EFMQPMKLIWIAAHK
+193 EFMRPIKLIWIAAHK
-208 KYSSVGY
+208 KYATVGY
-215 KNEVTYDNILIEEI
+215 ENEVIYDNILKGEI
-229 GERKLEEYL
+229 GEHTLEAYM
-238 ERIHNVGCNPKQ
+238 ERIHSAGCDPKQ

-264 IISNYADHIQDKFI
+264 IIPNYADHIQDKYI
-278 IYLGKSEDEYCAQQ
+278 IYLGKSEDDYCAQQ

-298 NVTNPKKPYVKL
+298 NVTNPKRPYVKL

-325 YSVVSAPA
+325 YSVASAPA
-333 ISNWLNDVVSNDS
+333 ISNWLSDVVSQDS
-346 YLRDESR
+346 YLRDGSR
-353 IILLHEFSSVTYD
+353 VILLKEFSSVTYD
-366 TNKKSVYGSLGC
+366 TNKKAAYGSLGC
-378 IWRESVCKYLDTQ
+378 IWRESVHKYFDKQ
-391 EDAIPFNGL
+391 EDAVPFNGL
-400 YAKEKDGTPII
+400 YAKEKDGIPVI
-411 DPWLNKYGIENW
+411 DAWLNKYGIENW
-423 LQLLIRKAIIPVL
+423 LRLLIQKAIIPVI
-436 HLVIEHG
+436 HLVVEHG

-451 NMIFVHREGIPV
+451 NMILVHKEGLPV

-473 IEFYRP
+473 LEFYRP
-479 FLKEVE
+479 FLKEMN
-485 KCPDFIKMHKTYANG
+485 KCPDFTKMHKTYANG

-509 RMECLQE
+509 CIECLQE

-526 LGELAFVLA
+526 VGELAFVLA

-543 SFWMMVVEEIENHLS
+543 RFWMMVVEEIENHFR

-566 FENIQLY
+566 FESIQLY

-586 LYLDVE
+586 LYMDVE
-592 SLVHEVPNPLYKAKQ
+592 SLVHEVPNPLYRARQ
-607 LTIQKSVVTGG
+607 LNKQKSVATGG

>member
-1 MGFRNKVEGF
+1 M
-11 MRVDMY
+11 DMY
-17 HTKILRALESED
+17 HTRILKALESED

-46 YEGIITPVRVE
+46 YEGIITPIRIE
-57 KEGQIL
+57 NEEQIL
-63 FIIQGLDEEDKSVSY
+63 FLIQGLDEDNKSVTY
-78 QCYGRERMTFGRI
+78 ECYGRERMTFGRI
-91 SLDSLIVRVQD
+91 SIDSLVIRVQ
-102 EQQEIQSVSQFLEE
+102 EGKQEIQSVSQFLEE
-116 IFRVVNMEQARLDS
+116 VFRVVNVEKTKLDS

-143 IAQYERNNKEEY
+143 IAQYERHYKVKY
-155 TQKSYDEF
+155 TQKSYDDF

-193 EFMQPMKLIWIAAHK
+193 EFMRPIKLIWIAAHK
-208 KYSSVGY
+208 KYATVGY
-215 KNEVTYDNILIEEI
+215 ENEVIYDNILKDEI
-229 GERKLEEYL
+229 GEHKLEAYMEQ
-238 ERIHNVGCNPKQ
+238 IHSVGCDPKQ

-264 IISNYADHIQDKFI
+264 IIPNYADHIQDKNI
-278 IYLGKSEDEYCAQQ
+278 IYLGKSEDDYCAQQ

-333 ISNWLNDVVSNDS
+333 ISNWLSNVVSQDS

-353 IILLHEFSSVTYD
+353 IILLKEFSSVTYD
-366 TNKKSVYGSLGC
+366 TNKKATYGSLGC
-378 IWRESVCKYLDTQ
+378 IWRESVHKYLNEK
-391 EDAIPFNGL
+391 EDAVPFNGL
-400 YAKEKDGTPII
+400 YAKEKDGTPVI
-411 DPWLNKYGIENW
+411 DAWLNKYGIENW
-423 LQLLIRKAIIPVL
+423 LRLLIQKAIIPVV
-436 HLVIEHG
+436 HLVVEHG

-451 NMIFVHREGIPV
+451 NMILVHKEGLPV

-473 IEFYRP
+473 LEFYRP
-479 FLKEVE
+479 FLKEMN
-485 KCPDFIKMHKTYANG
+485 KCPDFTKMHKTYVNG
-500 KMNDFFEMD
+500 KMNDFFEMN
-509 RMECLQE
+509 RIECLQV

-526 LGELAFVLA
+526 VGELAFVLA
-535 DEYEWKEE
+535 DEYDWKEE
-543 SFWMMVVEEIENHLS
+543 IFWIIVVEEIENHFR

-566 FENIQLY
+566 FESIQIY

-586 LYLDVE
+586 LYMDVE
-592 SLVHEVPNPLYKAKQ
+592 SLVHEVPNPLYRASQ
-607 LTIQKSVVTGG
+607 LMKQKSVVTGG

>member
-1 MGFRNKVEGF
+1 M
-11 MRVDMY
+11 DMY
-17 HTKILRALESED
+17 HTRILKALESKD

-46 YEGIITPVRVE
+46 YERIITPVRIE
-57 KEGQIL
+57 SEEQIL
-63 FIIQGLDEEDKSVSY
+63 FLIQGLDKDNKSVTY
-78 QCYGRERMTFGRI
+78 ECYGRERMTFGRI
-91 SLDSLIVRVQD
+91 SIDSLIVRVQ
-102 EQQEIQSVSQFLEE
+102 EEKQEIQSVSQFLEE
-116 IFRVVNMEQARLDS
+116 VFRIVNVEQTKLDS

-143 IAQYERNNKEEY
+143 IAQYERNNNEEY

-178 ARIGF
+178 ARVGF
-183 QYRDNFQYGY
+183 QYRDNFHYGY
-193 EFMQPMKLIWIAAHK
+193 EFIQPIKLIWIAAHK
-208 KYSSVGY
+208 KYATVGY
-215 KNEVTYDNILIEEI
+215 ENEVIYNNILKSEI
-229 GERKLEEYL
+229 GEHKLEAYM
-238 ERIHNVGCNPKQ
+238 ERIHSAGCDPKQ

-264 IISNYADHIQDKFI
+264 IIPNYADHIQDKYI
-278 IYLGKSEDEYCAQQ
+278 IYLGKSEDDYCAQQ

-298 NVTNPKKPYVKL
+298 NVTNPKRPYVKL

-325 YSVVSAPA
+325 YSVASAPA
-333 ISNWLNDVVSNDS
+333 ISNWLSDVVSQDS

-353 IILLHEFSSVTYD
+353 VILLKEFSSVTYD
-366 TNKKSVYGSLGC
+366 TNKKAVYGSLGC
-378 IWRESVCKYLDTQ
+378 IWRESIHKYFDEQ
-391 EDAIPFNGL
+391 EDAVPFNGL
-400 YAKEKDGTPII
+400 YAKEKDGTPVI
-411 DPWLNKYGIENW
+411 DAWLNKYGIENW
-423 LQLLIRKAIIPVL
+423 LRLLIQKAIIPVI
-436 HLVIEHG
+436 HLVVEHG

-451 NMIFVHREGIPV
+451 NMILVHKEGIPV

-473 IEFYRP
+473 LEFYRP
-479 FLKEVE
+479 FLKEMN
-485 KCPDFIKMHKTYANG
+485 KCPDFTKMHKTYANG

-509 RMECLQE
+509 CIECLQE

-526 LGELAFVLA
+526 VGELAFVLA

-543 SFWMMVVEEIENHLS
+543 RFWMMVVEEIENHFR

-566 FENIQLY
+566 FESIQLY

-586 LYLDVE
+586 LYMDVE
-592 SLVHEVPNPLYKAKQ
+592 SLVHEVSNPLYRARQ
-607 LTIQKSVVTGG
+607 LNKQKSVATGG
-618 NYANR
+618 NYVNR

>member
-1 MGFRNKVEGF
+1 M
-11 MRVDMY
+11 DMY
-17 HTKILRALESED
+17 HTKILKALESED

-36 VLRQL
+36 VLRQV

-46 YEGIITPVRVE
+46 YEGIVRPVRIE
-57 KEGQIL
+57 NEEQIL
-63 FIIQGLDEEDKSVSY
+63 FLIQGLDEDNKSVTY
-78 QCYGRERMTFGRI
+78 ECYGRERMTFGRI
-91 SLDSLIVRVQD
+91 AIDSLVIRVQE
-102 EQQEIQSVSQFLEE
+102 EQQEIKSVSQFLEE
-116 IFRVVNMEQARLDS
+116 IFRVVNVERTKLDS

-143 IAQYERNNKEEY
+143 IAQYERHNKVKY
-155 TQKSYDEF
+155 TQKSYDDF
-163 ESHLIDGHPYHPSYK
+163 ESLLIDGHPYHPSYK

-193 EFMQPMKLIWIAAHK
+193 EFMRPIKLIWIAAHK
-208 KYSSVGY
+208 KYATVGY
-215 KNEVTYDNILIEEI
+215 ENEVIYDNILKGEI
-229 GERKLEEYL
+229 GEHKLEAYM
-238 ERIHNVGCNPKQ
+238 ERIHSAGCDPKQ

-264 IISNYADHIQDKFI
+264 IIPNYADHIQDKYI
-278 IYLGKSEDEYCAQQ
+278 IYLGKSEDDYCAQQ

-298 NVTNPKKPYVKL
+298 NVTNPKRPYVKL

-325 YSVVSAPA
+325 YSVASAPA
-333 ISNWLNDVVSNDS
+333 ISNWLSDVVSQDS
-346 YLRDESR
+346 YLRDGSR
-353 IILLHEFSSVTYD
+353 VILLKEFSSVTYD
-366 TNKKSVYGSLGC
+366 TNKKAAYGSLGC
-378 IWRESVCKYLDTQ
+378 IWRESVHKYFDKQ
-391 EDAIPFNGL
+391 EDAVPFNGL
-400 YAKEKDGTPII
+400 YAKEKDGIPVI
-411 DPWLNKYGIENW
+411 DAWLNKYGIENW
-423 LQLLIRKAIIPVL
+423 LQLLIQKAIIPVI
-436 HLVIEHG
+436 HLVVEHG

-451 NMIFVHREGIPV
+451 NMILVHKEGLPV

-473 IEFYRP
+473 LEFYRP
-479 FLKEVE
+479 FLKEMN
-485 KCPDFIKMHKTYANG
+485 KCPDFTKMHKTYANG

-509 RMECLQE
+509 CIECLQE

-526 LGELAFVLA
+526 VGELAFVLA

-543 SFWMMVVEEIENHLS
+543 RFWMMVVEEIENHFR

-566 FENIQLY
+566 FESIQLY

-586 LYLDVE
+586 LYVDVE
-592 SLVHEVPNPLYKAKQ
+592 SLVHEVPNPLYRARQ
-607 LTIQKSVVTGG
+607 LNKQKSVATGG

>member
-1 MGFRNKVEGF
+1 

-17 HTKILRALESED
+17 HTKILKALESED

-36 VLRQL
+36 VLRQV

-46 YEGIITPVRVE
+46 YEGIVRPVRIE
-57 KEGQIL
+57 NEEQIFFL
-63 FIIQGLDEEDKSVSY
+63 IQGLDEDNKSVTY
-78 QCYGRERMTFGRI
+78 ECYGRERMTFGRI
-91 SLDSLIVRVQD
+91 AIDSLVIRVQE
-102 EQQEIQSVSQFLEE
+102 EQQEIKSVSQFLEE
-116 IFRVVNMEQARLDS
+116 IFRVVNVERTKLDS

-143 IAQYERNNKEEY
+143 IAQYERHNKVKY
-155 TQKSYDEF
+155 TQKSYDDF
-163 ESHLIDGHPYHPSYK
+163 ESLLIDGHPYHPSYK

-193 EFMQPMKLIWIAAHK
+193 EFIRPIKLIWIAAHK
-208 KYSSVGY
+208 KYATVGY
-215 KNEVTYDNILIEEI
+215 ENEVIYDNILKGEI
-229 GERKLEEYL
+229 GEHKLEAYM
-238 ERIHNVGCNPKQ
+238 ERIHSAGCDPKQ

-264 IISNYADHIQDKFI
+264 IIPNYADHIQDKYI
-278 IYLGKSEDEYCAQQ
+278 IYLGKSEDDYCAQQ

-298 NVTNPKKPYVKL
+298 NVTNPKRPYVKL

-333 ISNWLNDVVSNDS
+333 ISNWLSDVVSQDS
-346 YLRDESR
+346 YLRDGSR
-353 IILLHEFSSVTYD
+353 VILLKEFSSVTYD
-366 TNKKSVYGSLGC
+366 TNKKAAYGSLGC
-378 IWRESVCKYLDTQ
+378 IWRESVHKYFDEQ
-391 EDAIPFNGL
+391 EDAVPFNGL
-400 YAKEKDGTPII
+400 YAKEKDGIPVI
-411 DPWLNKYGIENW
+411 DAWLNKYGIENW
-423 LQLLIRKAIIPVL
+423 LQLLIQKAIIPVI
-436 HLVIEHG
+436 HLVVEHG

-451 NMIFVHREGIPV
+451 NMILVHKEGLPV

-473 IEFYRP
+473 LEFYRP
-479 FLKEVE
+479 FLKEMN
-485 KCPDFIKMHKTYANG
+485 KCPDFTKMHKTYANG

-509 RMECLQE
+509 CIECLQE

-526 LGELAFVLA
+526 VGELAFVLA

-543 SFWMMVVEEIENHLS
+543 RFWMMVVEEIENHFR

-566 FENIQLY
+566 FESIQLY

-586 LYLDVE
+586 LYMDVE
-592 SLVHEVPNPLYKAKQ
+592 SLVHEVPNPLYRARQ
-607 LTIQKSVVTGG
+607 LNKQKSVATGG

>member
-1 MGFRNKVEGF
+1 

-17 HTKILRALESED
+17 HMKTLKALESED
-29 YISVRRR
+29 YILVRRR

-46 YEGIITPVRVE
+46 YEGIITPVRIE
-57 KEGQIL
+57 SKEQIL
-63 FIIQGLDEEDKSVSY
+63 FLIQGLNEDNKSVTY
-78 QCYGRERMTFGRI
+78 ECYGRDRMTFGRI
-91 SLDSLIVRVQD
+91 SIDSLIVRVQ
-102 EQQEIQSVSQFLEE
+102 EEKQEIQSVSQFLEE
-116 IFRVVNMEQARLDS
+116 VFRVVNVEQTKLDS

-136 QTIFKDT
+136 QTICKDT
-143 IAQYERNNKEEY
+143 IAQYERQNNVKY
-155 TQKSYDEF
+155 TQKSYDDF
-163 ESHLIDGHPYHPSYK
+163 ESHLVDGHPYHPSYK

-193 EFMQPMKLIWIAAHK
+193 EFMQPIKLIWIAAHK
-208 KYSSVGY
+208 KYATVGY
-215 KNEVTYDNILIEEI
+215 DNEVIYDNILKGEVDEPTIEV
-229 GERKLEEYL
+229 YM
-238 ERIHNVGCNPKQ
+238 ERIYSAGCDPKQ

-264 IISNYADHIQDKFI
+264 IIPNYADHIQDKNI
-278 IYLGKSEDEYCAQQ
+278 IYVGKSADDYCAQQ

-298 NVTNPKKPYVKL
+298 NITNPKKPYVKL

-325 YSVVSAPA
+325 YSVASAPA
-333 ISNWLNDVVSNDS
+333 ISNWLSDIVSRDS

-353 IILLHEFSSVTYD
+353 VILLKEFSSVTYD
-366 TNKKSVYGSLGC
+366 ANKKATYGSLGC
-378 IWRESVCKYLDTQ
+378 IWRESIHNYLDEQ

-400 YAKEKDGTPII
+400 YAKEKNGTPII
-411 DPWLNKYGIENW
+411 DTWLKKYGIESW
-423 LQLLIRKAIIPVL
+423 LRLLIQKAIIPVI
-436 HLVIEHG
+436 HLVVEHG

-451 NMIFVHREGIPV
+451 NMILVHKEGLPI

-473 IEFYRP
+473 LEFYRP
-479 FLKEVE
+479 FLKEMN
-485 KCPDFIKMHKTYANG
+485 KCPDFTKMHKAYTNG

-509 RMECLQE
+509 RIECLQE

-526 LGELAFVLA
+526 VGELAFVLA

-543 SFWMMVVEEIENHLS
+543 SFWMVVFEEIENHFR
-558 KYPHLKDR
+558 KYPNLKDR
-566 FENIQLY
+566 FESIQLY

-586 LYLDVE
+586 LYMDVE
-592 SLVHEVPNPLYKAKQ
+592 SLVHEVPNPLYRARELNK
-607 LTIQKSVVTGG
+607 QKSVVTGG

>member
-1 MGFRNKVEGF
+1 

-17 HTKILRALESED
+17 HTRTLKALESED

-46 YEGIITPVRVE
+46 YEGIITPIRIE
-57 KEGQIL
+57 NEEQIL
-63 FIIQGLDEEDKSVSY
+63 FLIQGLDEENKSVTY
-78 QCYGRERMTFGRI
+78 ECYGRERMTFGRI
-91 SLDSLIVRVQD
+91 SIDSLVIRAQ
-102 EQQEIQSVSQFLEE
+102 EEKQEIQSVSQFLEE
-116 IFRVVNMEQARLDS
+116 VFRIVNVEQTKLDS

-143 IAQYERNNKEEY
+143 IAQYERHNKVKY
-155 TQKSYDEF
+155 TQKSYDDF

-193 EFMQPMKLIWIAAHK
+193 EFMRPVKIIWIAAHK
-208 KYSSVGY
+208 KYAAVGY
-215 KNEVTYDNILIEEI
+215 ENEVIYDNILKGEI
-229 GERKLEEYL
+229 GEHKLEAYM
-238 ERIHNVGCNPKQ
+238 ERIHSAGCDPNQ

-264 IISNYADHIQDKFI
+264 IIPNYANHIQDKNI
-278 IYLGKSEDEYCAQQ
+278 IYLGKSEDDYCAQQ

-298 NVTNPKKPYVKL
+298 NVTNPKRPYVKL

-325 YSVVSAPA
+325 YSVASAPA
-333 ISNWLNDVVSNDS
+333 ISNWLNDVVSDDP
-346 YLRDESR
+346 YLRDESQ
-353 IILLHEFSSVTYD
+353 IILLNEFSSVTYD
-366 TNKKSVYGSLGC
+366 TNENAVYGSLGC
-378 IWRESVCKYLDTQ
+378 IWRESVHNHLDEQ
-391 EDAIPFNGL
+391 EDAVPFNGL
-400 YAKEKDGTPII
+400 YAKEKDGTPVI
-411 DPWLNKYGIENW
+411 DAWLNKYGIENW
-423 LQLLIRKAIIPVL
+423 LRLLIQKAIIPVV
-436 HLVIEHG
+436 HLVVEHG

-451 NMIFVHREGIPV
+451 NMILVHKEGLPV

-473 IEFYRP
+473 LEFYRP
-479 FLKEVE
+479 FLKEMN
-485 KCPDFIKMHKTYANG
+485 KCPDFTNMHKTYANG

-509 RMECLQE
+509 RIECLQE

-526 LGELAFVLA
+526 VGELAFVLA
-535 DEYEWKEE
+535 DEYDWKEE
-543 SFWMMVVEEIENHLS
+543 SFWIIVVEEIENHFR
-558 KYPHLKDR
+558 KYPQLKDR
-566 FENIQLY
+566 FESIQLY

-586 LYLDVE
+586 LYMDME
-592 SLVHEVPNPLYKAKQ
+592 SLVHEVPNPLYRARQ
-607 LTIQKSVVTGG
+607 LNKQKSVVTGG

>member
-1 MGFRNKVEGF
+1 

-17 HTKILRALESED
+17 HTKILKALESED
-29 YISVRRR
+29 YILVRRR

-46 YEGIITPVRVE
+46 YEEIITPVRIE
-57 KEGQIL
+57 KEEQIL
-63 FIIQGLDEEDKSVSY
+63 FIIKGLDEENKSVSY
-78 QCYGRERMTFGRI
+78 QCYGRVRMTFGRI
-91 SLDSLIVRVQD
+91 SLDSSIVRVQD
-102 EQQEIQSVSQFLEE
+102 EQQEVQSVSQFLEE
-116 IFRVVNMEQARLDS
+116 VFRVVNVEQTKLDS
-130 FIHELE
+130 FIYELE

-163 ESHLIDGHPYHPSYK
+163 ESYLIDGHPYHPSYK

-193 EFMQPMKLIWIAAHK
+193 EFMQPIKLIWIAAHK
-208 KYSSVGY
+208 KYTSVGY
-215 KNEVTYDNILIEEI
+215 ENEVIYDKILIEEI
-229 GERKLEEYL
+229 GKRKLEGFMEL
-238 ERIHNVGCNPKQ
+238 IHSAGCNPKQ

-264 IISNYADHIQDKFI
+264 IIPNYADHIQGKCI
-278 IYLGKSEDEYCAQQ
+278 IYLGKSEDDYCAQQ

-298 NVTNPKKPYVKL
+298 NVTNLKKPYVKL

-333 ISNWLNDVVSNDS
+333 ISNWLHDVVSHDP

-353 IILLHEFSSVTYD
+353 MILLHEFSSVTYD

-378 IWRESVCKYLDTQ
+378 IWRESVHKYLDTK
-391 EDAIPFNGL
+391 EDAVPFNGL

-411 DPWLNKYGIENW
+411 DAWLNKYGIENW
-423 LQLLIRKAIIPVL
+423 LQLLIQKAIIPVL
-436 HLVIEHG
+436 HLVVEHG

-451 NMIFVHREGIPV
+451 NMIFVHREGVPV

-479 FLKEVE
+479 FLKEID
-485 KCPDFIKMHKTYANG
+485 KCPDFTKMHKTYAKG

-509 RMECLQE
+509 RIECLHE

-535 DEYEWKEE
+535 DEYEWNED
-543 SFWMMVVEEIENHLS
+543 SFWMMVVEEIENHLR

-592 SLVHEVPNPLYKAKQ
+592 SLVHEVPNPLYKARQ
-607 LTIQKSVVTGG
+607 LIIQKSVVTGG
-618 NYANR
+618 NYANC

>member
-1 MGFRNKVEGF
+1 

-17 HTKILRALESED
+17 HTKILKALESED

-36 VLRQL
+36 VLRQV

-46 YEGIITPVRVE
+46 YEGIVRPVRIE
-57 KEGQIL
+57 NEEQIL
-63 FIIQGLDEEDKSVSY
+63 FLIQGLDEDNKSVTY
-78 QCYGRERMTFGRI
+78 ECYGRERMTFGRI
-91 SLDSLIVRVQD
+91 AIDSLVIRVQE
-102 EQQEIQSVSQFLEE
+102 EQQEIKSVSQFLEE
-116 IFRVVNMEQARLDS
+116 IFRVVNVERTKLDS

-143 IAQYERNNKEEY
+143 IAQYERHNKVKY
-155 TQKSYDEF
+155 TQKSYDDF
-163 ESHLIDGHPYHPSYK
+163 ESLLIDGHPYHPSYK

-193 EFMQPMKLIWIAAHK
+193 EFIRPIKLIWIAAHK
-208 KYSSVGY
+208 KYATVGY
-215 KNEVTYDNILIEEI
+215 ENEVIYDNILKGEI
-229 GERKLEEYL
+229 GEHKLEAYM
-238 ERIHNVGCNPKQ
+238 ERIHSAGCDPKQ

-264 IISNYADHIQDKFI
+264 IIPNYADHIQDKYI
-278 IYLGKSEDEYCAQQ
+278 IYLGKSEDDYCAQQ

-298 NVTNPKKPYVKL
+298 NVTNPKRPYVKL

-333 ISNWLNDVVSNDS
+333 ISNWLSDVVSQDS
-346 YLRDESR
+346 YLRDGSR
-353 IILLHEFSSVTYD
+353 VILLKEFSSVTYD
-366 TNKKSVYGSLGC
+366 TNKKAAYGSLGC
-378 IWRESVCKYLDTQ
+378 IWRESVHKYFDEQ
-391 EDAIPFNGL
+391 EDAVPFNGL
-400 YAKEKDGTPII
+400 YAKEKDGIPVI
-411 DPWLNKYGIENW
+411 DAWLNKYGIENW
-423 LQLLIRKAIIPVL
+423 LQLLIQKAIIPVI
-436 HLVIEHG
+436 HLVVEHG

-451 NMIFVHREGIPV
+451 NMILVHKEGLPV

-473 IEFYRP
+473 LEFYRP
-479 FLKEVE
+479 FLKEMN
-485 KCPDFIKMHKTYANG
+485 KCPDFTKMHKTYANG

-509 RMECLQE
+509 CIECLQE

-526 LGELAFVLA
+526 VGELAFVLA

-543 SFWMMVVEEIENHLS
+543 RFWMMVVEEIENHFR

-566 FENIQLY
+566 FESIQLY

-586 LYLDVE
+586 LYMDVE
-592 SLVHEVPNPLYKAKQ
+592 SLVHEVPNPLYRARQ
-607 LTIQKSVVTGG
+607 LNKQKSVATGG

>member
-1 MGFRNKVEGF
+1 
-11 MRVDMY
+11 MRVDIY
-17 HTKILRALESED
+17 HTRILKALESKD

-46 YEGIITPVRVE
+46 YEGIITPIRIE
-57 KEGQIL
+57 NEEQIL
-63 FIIQGLDEEDKSVSY
+63 FLIQGLDEDNRIVTYE
-78 QCYGRERMTFGRI
+78 CYGRERMTFGRI
-91 SLDSLIVRVQD
+91 SIDSLIVRVQ
-102 EQQEIQSVSQFLEE
+102 EEKQEIQSVSQFLEE
-116 IFRVVNMEQARLDS
+116 VFRVVNVEQTKLDS

-143 IAQYERNNKEEY
+143 IAQYERHNKVKY
-155 TQKSYDEF
+155 TQKSYDDF

-193 EFMQPMKLIWIAAHK
+193 EFMRPIKIIWIAAHK
-208 KYSSVGY
+208 KYVTVGY
-215 KNEVTYDNILIEEI
+215 ENEMIYDNILKGEI
-229 GERKLEEYL
+229 GAHTLETYM
-238 ERIHNVGCNPKQ
+238 ERIHSAGCNPKQ

-264 IISNYADHIQDKFI
+264 IIPNYADHIQDKNI
-278 IYLGKSEDEYCAQQ
+278 IYLGKSADDYCAQQ

-298 NVTNPKKPYVKL
+298 NVTNPKRPYVKL

-333 ISNWLNDVVSNDS
+333 ISNWLSDVVSQDS

-353 IILLHEFSSVTYD
+353 IILLKEFSSVTYD
-366 TNKKSVYGSLGC
+366 TNKKATYGSLGC
-378 IWRESVCKYLDTQ
+378 IWRESVHNHLDEQ
-391 EDAIPFNGL
+391 EDAVPFNGL
-400 YAKEKDGTPII
+400 YAKEKDGIPVI
-411 DPWLNKYGIENW
+411 DAWLNKYGIENW
-423 LQLLIRKAIIPVL
+423 LRLLIQKAIIPVV
-436 HLVIEHG
+436 HLVVEHG

-451 NMIFVHREGIPV
+451 NMILVHKEGLPV

-473 IEFYRP
+473 LEFYRP
-479 FLKEVE
+479 FLKEMN
-485 KCPDFIKMHKTYANG
+485 KCPDFTKMHKTYANG

-509 RMECLQE
+509 RIECLQE

-526 LGELAFVLA
+526 VGELAFVFA
-535 DEYEWKEE
+535 DEYDCKEE
-543 SFWMMVVEEIENHLS
+543 SFWIIVVEEIENHFR

-566 FENIQLY
+566 FESIQLY

-586 LYLDVE
+586 LYMDVE
-592 SLVHEVPNPLYKAKQ
+592 SLVHEVPNPLYRARQ
-607 LTIQKSVVTGG
+607 LIKQKSVVTGG

>member
-1 MGFRNKVEGF
+1 M
-11 MRVDMY
+11 DMY
-17 HTKILRALESED
+17 HMKTLKALESED
-29 YISVRRR
+29 YILVRRR

-46 YEGIITPVRVE
+46 YEGIITPVRIE
-57 KEGQIL
+57 SKEQIL
-63 FIIQGLDEEDKSVSY
+63 FLIQGLNEDNKSVTY
-78 QCYGRERMTFGRI
+78 ECYGRDRMTFGRI
-91 SLDSLIVRVQD
+91 SIDSLIVRVQ
-102 EQQEIQSVSQFLEE
+102 EEKQEIQSVSQFLEE
-116 IFRVVNMEQARLDS
+116 VFRVVNVEQTKLDS

-136 QTIFKDT
+136 QTICKDT
-143 IAQYERNNKEEY
+143 IAQYERQNNVKY
-155 TQKSYDEF
+155 TQKSYDDF
-163 ESHLIDGHPYHPSYK
+163 ESHLVDGHPYHPSYK

-193 EFMQPMKLIWIAAHK
+193 EFMQPIKLIWIAAYK
-208 KYSSVGY
+208 KYATVGY
-215 KNEVTYDNILIEEI
+215 DNEVIYDNILKGEVDEPTIEV
-229 GERKLEEYL
+229 YM
-238 ERIHNVGCNPKQ
+238 ERIYSAGCDPKQ

-264 IISNYADHIQDKFI
+264 IIPNYADHIQDKNI
-278 IYLGKSEDEYCAQQ
+278 IYVGKSADDYCAQQ

-298 NVTNPKKPYVKL
+298 NITNPKKPYVKL

-325 YSVVSAPA
+325 YSVASAPA
-333 ISNWLNDVVSNDS
+333 ISNWLSDIVSRDS

-353 IILLHEFSSVTYD
+353 VILLKEFSSVTYD
-366 TNKKSVYGSLGC
+366 ANKKATYGSLGC
-378 IWRESVCKYLDTQ
+378 IWRESIHNYLDEQ

-400 YAKEKDGTPII
+400 YAKEKNGTPII
-411 DPWLNKYGIENW
+411 DTWLKKYGIESW
-423 LQLLIRKAIIPVL
+423 LRLLIQKAIIPVI
-436 HLVIEHG
+436 HLVVEHG

-451 NMIFVHREGIPV
+451 NMILVHKEGLPI

-473 IEFYRP
+473 LEFYRP
-479 FLKEVE
+479 FLKEMN
-485 KCPDFIKMHKTYANG
+485 KCPDFTKMHKAYTNG

-509 RMECLQE
+509 RIECLQE

-526 LGELAFVLA
+526 VGELAFVLA

-543 SFWMMVVEEIENHLS
+543 SFWMVVFEEIENHFR
-558 KYPHLKDR
+558 KYPNLKDR
-566 FENIQLY
+566 FESIQLY

-586 LYLDVE
+586 LYMDVE
-592 SLVHEVPNPLYKAKQ
+592 SLVHEVPNPLYRARELNK
-607 LTIQKSVVTGG
+607 QKSVVTGG

>member
-1 MGFRNKVEGF
+1 M
-11 MRVDMY
+11 DMY
-17 HTKILRALESED
+17 HTKILKALESED

-36 VLRQL
+36 VLRQV

-46 YEGIITPVRVE
+46 YEGIVRPVRIE
-57 KEGQIL
+57 NEEQIFFL
-63 FIIQGLDEEDKSVSY
+63 IQGLDEDNKSVTY
-78 QCYGRERMTFGRI
+78 ECYGRERMTFGRI
-91 SLDSLIVRVQD
+91 AIDSLVIRVQE
-102 EQQEIQSVSQFLEE
+102 EQQEIKSVSQFLEE
-116 IFRVVNMEQARLDS
+116 IFRVVNVERTKLDS

-143 IAQYERNNKEEY
+143 IAQYERHNKVKY
-155 TQKSYDEF
+155 TQKSYDDF
-163 ESHLIDGHPYHPSYK
+163 ESLLIDGHPYHPSYK

-193 EFMQPMKLIWIAAHK
+193 EFMRPIKLIWIAAHK
-208 KYSSVGY
+208 KYATVGY
-215 KNEVTYDNILIEEI
+215 ENEVIYDNILKGEI
-229 GERKLEEYL
+229 GEHKLEAYM
-238 ERIHNVGCNPKQ
+238 ERIHSAGCDPKQ

-264 IISNYADHIQDKFI
+264 IIPNYANHIQDKYI
-278 IYLGKSEDEYCAQQ
+278 IYLGKSEDDYCAQQ

-298 NVTNPKKPYVKL
+298 NVTNPKRPYVKL

-333 ISNWLNDVVSNDS
+333 ISNWLSDVVSQDS
-346 YLRDESR
+346 YLRDGSR
-353 IILLHEFSSVTYD
+353 VILLKEFSSVTYD
-366 TNKKSVYGSLGC
+366 TNKKAAYGSLGC
-378 IWRESVCKYLDTQ
+378 IWRESVHKYFDEQ
-391 EDAIPFNGL
+391 EDAVPFNGL
-400 YAKEKDGTPII
+400 YAKEKDGIPVI
-411 DPWLNKYGIENW
+411 DAWLNKYGIENW
-423 LQLLIRKAIIPVL
+423 LRLLIQKAIIPVI
-436 HLVIEHG
+436 HLVVEHG

-451 NMIFVHREGIPV
+451 NMILVHKEGLPV

-473 IEFYRP
+473 LEFYRP
-479 FLKEVE
+479 FLKEMN
-485 KCPDFIKMHKTYANG
+485 KCPDFTKMHKTYANG

-509 RMECLQE
+509 CIECLQE

-526 LGELAFVLA
+526 VGELAFVLA

-543 SFWMMVVEEIENHLS
+543 RFWMMVVEEIENHFR

-566 FENIQLY
+566 FESIQLY

-586 LYLDVE
+586 LYMDVE
-592 SLVHEVPNPLYKAKQ
+592 SLVHEVPNPLYRARQ
-607 LTIQKSVVTGG
+607 LNKQKSVATGG